1 VEGAQ
6 NRLKTSAS
14 YKARLSDP
22 AIAQPESGTSMVAG
36 LTKAMEKTFIRLEK
50 TFIRLKEGYNM
61 KNLIFAPILVSLL
74 TLGCATKEYVKV
86 KTGIVNDRVSQV
98 EAQSNAQYAAL
109 SSQEQTD
116 VSRLDER
123 ITTTDNKIAA
133 VSSTADQASASAA
146 QALQQAQAN
155 KAQIDAN
162 AADMVKIQDQY
173 MKSLDYTLVETANV
187 TFGFN
192 RSDLS
197 GPAKA
202 TLDAVIQKLTT
213 TPRSFV
219 EVVGFTDTI
228 GTEKYNLTLSR
239 QRADSVA
246 RYLVRGNVD
255 LSRINMIG
263 MGEEQTPT
271 QLAAEVEGFS
281 GTLSRKEQHALA
293 RRARIRVYVP
303 GQVPASAEAAPAT
316 GADAVTAANDR

>member
-1 VEGAQ
+1 
-6 NRLKTSAS
+6 
-14 YKARLSDP
+14 
-22 AIAQPESGTSMVAG
+22 
-36 LTKAMEKTFIRLEK
+36 
-50 TFIRLKEGYNM
+50 M
-61 KNLIFAPILVSLL
+61 KGVILVPIILSLL
-74 TLGCATKEYVKV
+74 TFGCATKQYVRA
-86 KTGIVNDRVSQV
+86 KTGIVNDRVSQLQ
-98 EAQSNAQYAAL
+98 AQTNDQIAAL

-123 ITTTDNKIAA
+123 ITSTDNKLATTT
-133 VSSTADQASASAA
+133 STAD
-146 QALQQAQAN
+146 QALQQAQAASQQAQTN

-162 AADMVKIQDQY
+162 AANMVKIQDQY
-173 MKSLDYTLVETANV
+173 NKALDYTLVETANV
-187 TFGFN
+187 TFAFN

-202 TLDAVIQKLTT
+202 VLDAVIQKLTT

-239 QRADSVA
+239 QRAESVA
-246 RYLVRGNVD
+246 RYLVRGNVE
-255 LSRINMIG
+255 LSKITMIG

-281 GTLSRKEQHALA
+281 GSLSQKEQHALA
-293 RRARIRVYVP
+293 RRVRIRVYVP

-316 GADAVTAANDR
+316 GGDAVATANDR

>member
-1 VEGAQ
+1 
-6 NRLKTSAS
+6 
-14 YKARLSDP
+14 
-22 AIAQPESGTSMVAG
+22 MVAG
-36 LTKAMEKTFIRLEK
+36 LTKAMEKTL
-50 TFIRLKEGYNM
+50 IRLKEGYNM

-123 ITTTDNKIAA
+123 ITSTDNKLATTT
-133 VSSTADQASASAA
+133 STAD
-146 QALQQAQAN
+146 QALQQAQAASQQAQTN

-173 MKSLDYTLVETANV
+173 NKALDYTLVETANV
-187 TFGFN
+187 TFAFN

-202 TLDAVIQKLTT
+202 VLDAVIEKLTT
-213 TPRSFV
+213 TPRSV
-219 EVVGFTDTI
+219 VDVVGFTDTI

-239 QRADSVA
+239 QRAESVA
-246 RYLVRGNVD
+246 RYLVRGNVE
-255 LSRINMIG
+255 LSKITMIG

-281 GTLSRKEQHALA
+281 GSLSQKEQHALA
-293 RRARIRVYVP
+293 RRVRIRVYVP
-303 GQVPASAEAAPAT
+303 GQLPASAEAAPAT

>member
-1 VEGAQ
+1 
-6 NRLKTSAS
+6 
-14 YKARLSDP
+14 
-22 AIAQPESGTSMVAG
+22 
-36 LTKAMEKTFIRLEK
+36 
-50 TFIRLKEGYNM
+50 M
-61 KNLIFAPILVSLL
+61 KGVILVPIILSLL
-74 TLGCATKEYVKV
+74 TFGCASKQYVKV
-86 KTGIVNDRVSQV
+86 HVNELRDQTN
-98 EAQSNAQYAAL
+98 QQIAAL

-123 ITTTDNKIAA
+123 ITTTDNKLAA
-133 VSSTADQASASAA
+133 LSGTANEASASAA

-155 KAQIDAN
+155 RAQIDAAAAAN
-162 AADMVKIQDQY
+162 AADMVKLQDQY
-173 MKSLDYTLVETANV
+173 NKALDYTLVETANV
-187 TFGFN
+187 TFAFN

-202 TLDAVIQKLTT
+202 VLDAVIQKLTT

-228 GTEKYNLTLSR
+228 GTEKYNLALSR

-281 GTLSRKEQHALA
+281 GNLSQKEQHALA
-293 RRARIRVYVP
+293 RRARIRVFVP
-303 GQVPASAEAAPAT
+303 GQVATSASIGGAT
-316 GADAVTAANDR
+316 GADALTTANDR